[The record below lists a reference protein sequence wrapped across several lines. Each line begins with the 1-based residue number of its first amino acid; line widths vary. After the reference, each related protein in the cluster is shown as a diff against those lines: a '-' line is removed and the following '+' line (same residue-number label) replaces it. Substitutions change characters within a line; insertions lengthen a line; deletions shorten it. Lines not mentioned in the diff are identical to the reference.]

1 MSASPYYYLRQI
13 DESAL
18 ALFFNVSWNAWEN
31 RSKRSNYLPLNADD
45 DVMMYGDDDD
55 DNQDS
60 KNDDNDRLKTP
71 NYASH
76 WLDMAKAEF
85 GGKYDSQ
92 HTRFIDD
99 AKYVYDLIVFMLFF
113 IVYWCIYNNQ
123 GTMFYNQ
130 GCQMN
135 YVMHTNGSSW
145 DFPISSM
152 SLADIIIILIL
163 VPIMDRFVYP
173 MLENKLHMGFPLLQ
187 RIGTGFVF
195 AIIAMIVAAFVE
207 IARKNSRLLDVTS
220 TCDSSLYIR
229 DLSIFWQIPQYL
241 LIGVSE
247 VLASIA
253 CMYCFVAPC
262 YMRKMMFF
270 VVVVVGCL

>member
-1 MSASPYYYLRQI
+1 MQQI

-18 ALFFNVSWNAWEN
+18 ALFFSVSYNAWEN
-31 RSKRSNYLPLNADD
+31 RSKRSNYLPLTSD
-45 DVMMYGDDDD
+45 DVMMYD
-55 DNQDS
+55 
-60 KNDDNDRLKTP
+60 NDDNKDDLDSDDETGGGGDTRPSSSSRET

-76 WLDMAKAEF
+76 WLDMAKEEF
-85 GGKYDSQ
+85 GGKYPSQ
-92 HTRFIDD
+92 HTQFIDD
-99 AKYVYDLIVFMLFF
+99 CKYVYDLIIFMLFF

-135 YVMHTNGSSW
+135 YIMHTGSSTW

-173 MLENKLHMGFPLLQ
+173 LLENRFNIGFPLLQ

-207 IARKNSRLLDVTS
+207 IARKESKLLDTTS

-253 CMYCFVAPC
+253 CMCNILCIV
-262 YMRKMMFF
+262 
-270 VVVVVGCL
+270 